1 MPVGA
6 RKPPRQGLW
15 NVPSTTDGVAS
26 GFSRGAGT
34 FHLDVETTVPAQVML
49 PQYWFPA
56 GWEATLDG
64 APVHFT
70 RDRRGLIMVTVPRSG
85 RLEVRFTMTPA
96 RRTGLAISGATL
108 ALLVGGVVVAGRRR
122 TAAAAVLLAIAT
134 VSSGCGGAGYLLRGG
149 LAEARI
155 LWRREP
161 IAKMLARPDLD
172 PDRRERL
179 ALVLDVRRYAES
191 ELGLRVGES
200 YSTFAEVGGEATVW
214 VLSAAHRDRLEP
226 YTWWYPIVGR
236 VPYQGYFE
244 HAEADGAAR
253 VLAARGLDVDV
264 RPASAFSTLGWFADP
279 VLSTT
284 LKSAPVVMVETVIH
298 ELFHATLYVPS
309 AVPFNES
316 AAMFVG
322 HRGAVAFFC
331 TGPGRDVARCAEA
344 RHRWDV
350 VRAHGRVLERYVR
363 RLRALY
369 AAPLPAAAHE
379 RARIELARRAGGT
392 LHRRGIGA
400 AEELSPPNNARL
412 LGMLACRGRQAGTEA
427 LAT

>member
-1 MPVGA
+1 
-6 RKPPRQGLW
+6 
-15 NVPSTTDGVAS
+15 
-26 GFSRGAGT
+26 
-34 FHLDVETTVPAQVML
+34 
-49 PQYWFPA
+49 
-56 GWEATLDG
+56 
-64 APVHFT
+64 
-70 RDRRGLIMVTVPRSG
+70 
-85 RLEVRFTMTPA
+85 
-96 RRTGLAISGATL
+96 
-108 ALLVGGVVVAGRRR
+108 
-122 TAAAAVLLAIAT
+122 
-134 VSSGCGGAGYLLRGG
+134 
-149 LAEARI
+149 
-155 LWRREP
+155 
-161 IAKMLARPDLD
+161 
-172 PDRRERL
+172 
-179 ALVLDVRRYAES
+179 
-191 ELGLRVGES
+191 
-200 YSTFAEVGGEATVW
+200 
-214 VLSAAHRDRLEP
+214 
-226 YTWWYPIVGR
+226 
-236 VPYQGYFE
+236 
-244 HAEADGAAR
+244 

-392 LHRRGIGA
+392 LLRRGLGA

-412 LGMLACRGRQAGTEA
+412 LGMLAYETELGTFDRLARSDATLPAAVARMVGAVRDARDPFAAVRALGTDPLQSQRTGLDSTVPWRPSISRWTPCSGDSRAGCGSSDMTWPMARTSTVAVSSPAPVGSVE
-427 LAT
+427 